1 MFQRSMSTSPDFR
14 LQSSTLTAVSGDGQD
29 ISMGLVTQTG
39 PPRHQQLSLGLMGE
53 QEQKARLWVRAR
65 AGLSYSEGAQ
75 QGGVKMMSLN
85 Q

>member
-1 MFQRSMSTSPDFR
+1 
-14 LQSSTLTAVSGDGQD
+14 
-29 ISMGLVTQTG
+29 MGLVTQTG